1 MSKIIYLLLSIP
13 LLRYWLKIKTKA
25 YAYAAVDRTYRV
37 YAVCEESAPDADH
50 WVLAHINAGNAVF
63 RVSAETA
70 KQMLGQPIPSYA
82 RRKWQYYEE
91 KIEA

>member
-1 MSKIIYLLLSIP
+1 MSKIMCLLLSIP
-13 LLRYWLKIKTKA
+13 LLQSWLKIHTKA
-25 YAYAAVDRTYRV
+25 YAYAAVDRTYHV
-37 YAVCEESAPDADH
+37 YAICDELAPDADH

-63 RVSAETA
+63 RVSTETA

-82 RRKWQYYEE
+82 RRKWQHHEE